1 MSLALLAL
9 IVFMTVMTCSSVMC
23 MSVKDGASSS
33 MWSSWFLG
41 WGRGPFRGG
50 VGNCSGVV
58 HRFRGEVGDCSGAVG
73 TAVPGGSLG
82 AVGAAVPGWDGGS
95 LGAVGAAA
103 PGWARGLFRGG
114 VGIVFVVLCPIV
126 M

>member
-9 IVFMTVMTCSSVMC
+9 IVFMTVVTCSSVIC
-23 MSVKDGASSS
+23 MSVKGGASSS

-58 HRFRGEVGDCSGAVG
+58 HGFRGEVGDCSGAVG
-73 TAVPGGSLG
+73 TAVPGWG
-82 AVGAAVPGWDGGS
+82 GGS

-103 PGWARGLFRGG
+103 PGWGRGLLGGG
-114 VGIVFVVLCPIV
+114 VAIVFVVLCPIV